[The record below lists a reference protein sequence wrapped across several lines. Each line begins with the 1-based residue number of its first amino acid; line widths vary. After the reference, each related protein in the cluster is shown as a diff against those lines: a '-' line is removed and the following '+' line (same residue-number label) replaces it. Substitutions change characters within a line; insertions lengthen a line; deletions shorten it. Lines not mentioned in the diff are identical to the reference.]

1 MEYLFLKK
9 TFMPTSSWYQAS
21 KADYCLVCDMY
32 ILDVKMRIPQ
42 FSYQV
47 RIGMRLVLP
56 HVPYQAGLT

>member
-1 MEYLFLKK
+1 
-9 TFMPTSSWYQAS
+9 MPTSSWYQAS